1 VNREIVAALPGS
13 SHQDSLLN
21 YTDYFLGR
29 RLLELELAADSPN

>member
-13 SHQDSLLN
+13 SHHDSLLN

-29 RLLELELAADSPN
+29 RLLELEQTAEPPN